1 MMKHYVF
8 TYGTL
13 RKHGA
18 NHRLLKDAELIGEQA
33 WTHGLLYDTGL
44 GYPAMIGNEY
54 GKVYG
59 ELYLVNDEQL
69 AQLDM
74 LEGYYGP
81 GGNNLYDRKTRMIFH
96 DKGKQEAFAYIVAY
110 QKEHMLKKEINGGD
124 WKVSRLLRQNSILYF
139 AYGSCMD
146 DARFKKANV
155 HHYFQKV
162 MGRGVMN
169 GYSLLFTRKSS
180 DGGRADIVEGGGV
193 VEGKLYEIPLTSL
206 EYLFKREEVKSGC
219 YRPTL
224 IDLVVNNKPIKNVFT
239 FTVVEKQEETKPP
252 GHYIEEIL
260 RGANG
265 FVSEEY
271 YLWLKEKIME
281 K

>member
-1 MMKHYVF
+1 MKHYVF

-18 NHRLLKDAELIGEQA
+18 NHRLLKDAELIAEQA
-33 WTHGLLYDTGL
+33 WTHGLLFDTGL

-81 GGNNLYDRKTRMIFH
+81 GCNNLYDRKTRMIFH
-96 DKGKQEAFAYIVAY
+96 DKGKHEAFAYIVAH
-110 QKEHMLKKEINGGD
+110 QKEHLLKKEIKGGD
-124 WKVSRLLRQNSILYF
+124 WKVSLLLKQNSILYF

-146 DARFKKANV
+146 DARFKKVNV
-155 HHYFQKV
+155 HHYFKKV
-162 MGRGVMN
+162 IGRGVLN

-180 DGGRADIVEGGGV
+180 DRGRADIVEGGGV

-206 EYLFKREEVKSGC
+206 EYLFKREGVKSGC

-224 IDLVVNNKPIKNVFT
+224 IDLVVNNKPIKNALT

-265 FVSEEY
+265 FVSQEY
-271 YLWLKEKIME
+271 YLWLKEKFLE